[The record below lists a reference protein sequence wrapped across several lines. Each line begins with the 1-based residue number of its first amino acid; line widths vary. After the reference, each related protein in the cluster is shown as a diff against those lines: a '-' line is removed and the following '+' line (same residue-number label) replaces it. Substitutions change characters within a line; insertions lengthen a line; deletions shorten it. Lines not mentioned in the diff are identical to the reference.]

1 MVTEHWN
8 IKPKRKPNYEIN
20 IDNKNEQKPLMMWYT
35 QSQLNQ
41 ILLQICQKL
50 SSNHELRT
58 RPTKIS
64 SNISIFLKTKLVSR
78 QISKIRNIYKW
89 TINAFWN
96 ISTLQ
101 EAFDSWKLHKCWTS
115 TYYSYKLNRP
125 TTLTCQP
132 INITY
137 DQDEKQS
144 TLQLHLKFHLIYE
157 CASLSWVY
165 ECASLSSVPIRMCKL
180 ILSLRMCKL
189 ILAYECAS
197 LSWVYECA
205 SLSWVYE
212 CASLSWETWSRNIYK
227 LTNCINNKFNPKE
240 ERASLSECWS
250 ICNATTPI

>member
-41 ILLQICQKL
+41 ILLQISQKL

-132 INITY
+132 INIMIRMKNNLLY
-137 DQDEKQS
+137 NYI
-144 TLQLHLKFHLIYE
+144 LKFHLI
-157 CASLSWVY
+157 
-165 ECASLSSVPIRMCKL
+165 
-180 ILSLRMCKL
+180 
-189 ILAYECAS
+189 
-197 LSWVYECA
+197 YECA

-250 ICNATTPI
+250 ICNATTLI